1 MPWPL
6 ALVVELLV
14 CLSHEDDAR
23 PVVHRR
29 AQRRRARRYAA
40 DGMPLPPRDAAGL
53 AARAAFEGGLL
64 PEAPD
69 GLVREAHVDLV
80 RARGELRVKGGRSGS
95 GLELRLGLRLG

>member
-1 MPWPL
+1 MPRPL

-14 CLSHEDDAR
+14 RLSHEDDAL

-29 AQRRRARRYAA
+29 AQRRWPRRDAA
-40 DGMPLPPRDAAGL
+40 DGVPLAPRDAAGL
-53 AARAAFEGGLL
+53 AARAALEGGLL

-80 RARGELRVKGGRSGS
+80 RARGELRVRGGR
-95 GLELRLGLRLG
+95 